1 MQQKRFRQ
9 LWVGLGGAS
18 LCLLLL
24 GTRAFAQT
32 TTEVQPVV
40 VTGTVLT
47 GVAQSDSATTI
58 VTGTIQ
64 SEPGLLVGAVEQD
77 GPAAKAG
84 LARGDIIL
92 QVNDRLIN
100 NVADL
105 QALLANTKAG
115 VQVNITVQHG
125 DATRKLTVTL
135 GEREGNAFL
144 GIVPFAVHPTRPK
157 VIIRQL
163 DKPEPLIGDGTSMEV
178 SSTVH
183 VLGVIKDGPADKAG
197 LQAGDLIV
205 SVNGRPLSPEMGLG
219 GVIKALQPGDK
230 ITVEIERKASA
241 QTVERT
247 IILGENPG
255 QPKQAFLGL
264 QVMPNVITINKKF
277 TRPMPGNQFMYAMPA
292 PYLGWMLVQ
301 PYAGLPPMM
310 MPYQNG
316 FIMPAPNPQ
325 ENSSIIVIASPE
337 AGSEEQS
344 FSSMPPMLIDQNE
357 LFLSMPGMNSGSV
370 DTLNAAPAAPAE
382 PQFFYRTSPA
392 QPPAPS
398 TNPVQSEEG
407 EDVTL

>member
-1 MQQKRFRQ
+1 
-9 LWVGLGGAS
+9 
-18 LCLLLL
+18 
-24 GTRAFAQT
+24 
-32 TTEVQPVV
+32 
-40 VTGTVLT
+40 
-47 GVAQSDSATTI
+47 
-58 VTGTIQ
+58 
-64 SEPGLLVGAVEQD
+64 
-77 GPAAKAG
+77 
-84 LARGDIIL
+84 
-92 QVNDRLIN
+92 
-100 NVADL
+100 
-105 QALLANTKAG
+105 
-115 VQVNITVQHG
+115 
-125 DATRKLTVTL
+125 
-135 GEREGNAFL
+135 
-144 GIVPFAVHPTRPK
+144 
-157 VIIRQL
+157 
-163 DKPEPLIGDGTSMEV
+163 
-178 SSTVH
+178 
-183 VLGVIKDGPADKAG
+183 
-197 LQAGDLIV
+197 
-205 SVNGRPLSPEMGLG
+205 
-219 GVIKALQPGDK
+219 
-230 ITVEIERKASA
+230 
-241 QTVERT
+241 
-247 IILGENPG
+247 
-255 QPKQAFLGL
+255 
-264 QVMPNVITINKKF
+264 MPNVITINKKF